1 MKIFLDTVDIEF
13 LKEFSITGLI
23 DGITTNPLL
32 LSKSNLECHD
42 LIFNICSL
50 ITGPVSIEVISTSYK
65 DMIKEGLEISKI
77 ADNIVVKLPL
87 TYDGLIACKVLSYEY
102 NVKVNVTLCFSVS
115 QAILA
120 AKVGAYFIS
129 PFVGRIDDIGQSGMQ
144 LIEAI
149 HKIYTNY
156 NAFNTEIIVA
166 SVRSVTH
173 VIQAAKIGADIV
185 TVPPSIFKQMFMH
198 PLTDKG
204 LEDFLQNWNASGKKM
219 FSS

>member
-1 MKIFLDTVDIEF
+1 MKIFLDTVDIDF

-102 NVKVNVTLCFSVS
+102 NIKVNVTLCFSVS

-149 HKIYTNY
+149 HNIYTNY
-156 NAFNTEIIVA
+156 KFNTEILVA
-166 SVRSVTH
+166 SVRSITH